1 MVSSPLRAVIDT
13 ARSAS
18 PRPVIDGWREPPK
31 NFSLFPTAMLSS
43 RFRVASLRWF
53 FRTRR
58 GCMIYC
64 SAVSR
69 KRCSRLRATNAGWAQ
84 TSGSWLCFTPGIKK
98 CYIIRICIVSF
109 QPEAFLPITPAGFV
123 PANDS
128 FSPARCS
135 GKCSAATTTRRP
147 ARRRAR
153 VASLDPPCLN
163 RVYTCRRGLR
173 RGRETHRRVS

>member
-18 PRPVIDGWREPPK
+18 PRPVIDGWREPPE

-43 RFRVASLRWF
+43 RSRAASLRWF

-58 GCMIYC
+58 GCTIYC

-109 QPEAFLPITPAGFV
+109 QPEAFLPIAPAGFV

-135 GKCSAATTTRRP
+135 GKCSAASFSPT
-147 ARRRAR
+147 
-153 VASLDPPCLN
+153 SPPLFAATSFAYRDN
-163 RVYTCRRGLR
+163 FGAFN
-173 RGRETHRRVS
+173 GRMLSTVF